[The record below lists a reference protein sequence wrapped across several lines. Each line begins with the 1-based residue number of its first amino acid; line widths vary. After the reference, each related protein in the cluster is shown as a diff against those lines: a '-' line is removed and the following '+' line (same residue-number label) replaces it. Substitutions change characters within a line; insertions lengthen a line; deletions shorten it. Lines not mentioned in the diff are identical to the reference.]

1 MALRQAA
8 LDETALRNMRE
19 FLETYN
25 KISESC
31 FNRCVVS
38 LHDRALSDEEVGCAN
53 VCTERNVS
61 VNHKVLQAF
70 MVEQPKINEEKM
82 KEAEKLAEQMMQQQQ
97 QQETPDAAA
106 SSFDSIKPVDG
117 TSQTAES

>member
-1 MALRQAA
+1 M

-31 FNRCVVS
+31 FHRCVVN
-38 LHDRALSDEEVGCAN
+38 LHERGLSPEEVKCAD
-53 VCTERNVS
+53 VCTEVNVT

-70 MVEQPKINEEKM
+70 MVEQPKINEQKM
-82 KEAEKLAEQMMQQQQ
+82 QEAEKMAQQMMEKQ
-97 QQETPDAAA
+97 QQEEASQESQPAAA
-106 SSFDSIKPVDG
+106 SSS
-117 TSQTAES
+117 

>member
-1 MALRQAA
+1 M

-31 FNRCVVS
+31 FNRCVVN
-38 LHDRALSDEEVGCAN
+38 LHDRGLTAEEVKCAD
-53 VCTERNVS
+53 VCTEINVT

-70 MVEQPKINEEKM
+70 MVEQPKINEQKM
-82 KEAEKLAEQMMQQQQ
+82 QEAEKMAQQMMEKQQEEMAAEQL
-97 QQETPDAAA
+97 
-106 SSFDSIKPVDG
+106 SSS
-117 TSQTAES
+117 S